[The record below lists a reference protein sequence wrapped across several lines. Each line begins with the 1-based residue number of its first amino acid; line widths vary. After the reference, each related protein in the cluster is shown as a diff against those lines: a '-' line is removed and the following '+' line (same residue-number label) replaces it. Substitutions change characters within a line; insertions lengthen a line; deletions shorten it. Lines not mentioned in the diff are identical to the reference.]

1 MKGTMDDSTL
11 NILVI
16 DDNEAMRR
24 LFFDLLSPYGY
35 QIILASSAEEG
46 LGQLPYYPFSVAF
59 LDHNLPGM
67 EGLVLGEYLKRH
79 NPALEIALVTGDNSA
94 RVQRLCDQ
102 YGIAY
107 VAKPFERSQ
116 LRAIIARAETKAAS
130 KDMGLE
136 KDTLNETPR
145 IADYFDALPDVFE
158 LPTAPKRLKDQLA
171 WQIQESLSRMRMHGP
186 SEADRTIA
194 FSGLLTARVLGLKL
208 PRTRKGLTM
217 WEEYDELVVDWG
229 CEPVFRP
236 TED

>member
-1 MKGTMDDSTL
+1 MDDSTL

-24 LFFDLLSPYGY
+24 LFFDLLSPFGY
-35 QIILASSAEEG
+35 QIVLASSAEEG
-46 LGQLPYYPFSVAF
+46 LGQLPYFQFSVAF

-79 NPALEIALVTGDNSA
+79 NPALEIALVTGDTSP
-94 RVQRLCDQ
+94 RVQRLCEQ

-116 LRAIIARAETKAAS
+116 LKAIIAQAEQKTEAVDLGPGK
-130 KDMGLE
+130 K
-136 KDTLNETPR
+136 TLHETPR

-158 LPTAPKRLKDQLA
+158 LPTAPQRLRDQLA

-217 WEEYDELVVDWG
+217 WEEYDELVVEWG
-229 CEPVFRP
+229 CESVFRS